1 MTTLFACFVDKHCY
15 ELRPVEASPV
25 SDPCSGDLQELDL
38 TRAARSAKR
47 PLASTL
53 GECTIG
59 GVPPGKR
66 QNEEKNAWYLGKTR

>member
-47 PLASTL
+47 PLASKL